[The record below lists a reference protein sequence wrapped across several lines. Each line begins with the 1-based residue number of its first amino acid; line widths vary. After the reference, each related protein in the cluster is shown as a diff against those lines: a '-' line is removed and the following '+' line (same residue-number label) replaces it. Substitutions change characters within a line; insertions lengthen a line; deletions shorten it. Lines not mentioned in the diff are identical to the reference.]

1 MARHLPPLN
10 ALRAF
15 EAAARLE
22 SMSRAADELSVTH
35 AAVSHQVKALE
46 EWIGLPLFRREH
58 RRIRLTEAGA
68 DLLPVLAQ
76 AFDAIDARLAD
87 VAAAGGRRTL
97 TITAAPSVAYR
108 WIVPRLPKFSTL
120 HPEIDVRIEH
130 STRLVDLRRE
140 RAIDVGLRY
149 GRGGWDG
156 LAQHWLISGHA
167 RPIASPALLERYGL
181 SAADLPLPVETI
193 ASLPLHH
200 EETRLW
206 WRRWFEHNGLPD
218 ADVSAGAVLYDAG
231 SILDLALAGHGA
243 VLGRFALAQE
253 AMTAGLL
260 LPLHDSY
267 FDEDAGYWFVYD
279 RARAQEPQIAAF
291 RDFVLAEIE
300 ADDWQDWQ
308 ASDRDASA
316 DPSGARRTA
325 IPSGDV
331 RHNRRRRGAADEP

>member
-1 MARHLPPLN
+1 MSPRRLPPLN
-10 ALRAF
+10 SLRAF

-22 SMSRAADELSVTH
+22 SMTRAADELSVTH

-46 EWIGLPLFRREH
+46 EWVGLPLFRREH

-87 VAAAGGRRTL
+87 VSAAGGRRTL

-108 WIVPRLPKFSTL
+108 WIVPRLPAFSER

-149 GRGGWDG
+149 GNGNWEG
-156 LAQHWLISGHA
+156 LEQHWLISGHA
-167 RPIASPALLERYGL
+167 RPIASPGLLAKHGL
-181 SAADLPLPVETI
+181 SEADLPLPVATI

-206 WRRWFEHNGLPD
+206 WRRWFENNGLPE
-218 ADVSAGAVLYDAG
+218 ADVSSGAVLYDAG

-243 VLGRFALAQE
+243 VLGRFALARE
-253 AMTAGLL
+253 AMSAGLL
-260 LPLHDSY
+260 LPLHDAY
-267 FDEDAGYWFVYD
+267 LDEDAGYWFVYD
-279 RARAQEPQIAAF
+279 RSRAGEPHIAAF
-291 RDFVLAEIE
+291 REFVLEQVHQE
-300 ADDWQDWQ
+300 TWQDWQ
-308 ASDRDASA
+308 VSDRDA
-316 DPSGARRTA
+316 D
-325 IPSGDV
+325 
-331 RHNRRRRGAADEP
+331 